1 MLPTLFAAVLA
12 VASAPSTGP
21 VNVVLIV
28 ADDLNVELGTYG
40 SPIVRTPSIDRLAA
54 RGVRFDRAYS
64 QFPVCNPSRA
74 SLLSGRR
81 PETTGV
87 LNNTTDPRKGLAG
100 VALLPEHFQKH
111 GYRTIGLGKIAHDT
125 FSESVSWE
133 VYEPA
138 YGAKQAEPKG
148 WGIARAKESELPDAR
163 LAQRAARLIE
173 GSAGRRFL
181 LAVGFS
187 RPHTP
192 LVAPA
197 RYFDLYPAD
206 RIALPRQ
213 APELLALIPRTA
225 LPRDPSFRDLTEA
238 DARQARAAYFASVSF
253 LDAQVGVILDALDR
267 LRLWDGTVVVLTSD
281 HGFLLGEHGA
291 WGKHGL
297 FERIVRV
304 PLIVA
309 APGAKAGSA
318 SPRLVELVD
327 VFPTLASLAR
337 LPLPGGL
344 EGSSFAALLTEPE
357 RPWKRAAF
365 SSDQRGQPAA
375 SVRTER
381 YRYTRWPRREQELYD
396 HDSDPD
402 ENRNLAADP
411 AQAGTIA
418 EMRKLLE
425 AGWRAAQPRS

>member
-12 VASAPSTGP
+12 VASPPSAGA
-21 VNVVLIV
+21 VNVVFIV
-28 ADDLNVELGTYG
+28 ADDLNVELGAYG

-87 LNNTTDPRKGLAG
+87 LNNTTDPRKRLAG

-111 GYRTIGLGKIAHDT
+111 GYKTIGLGKIAHDT
-125 FSESVSWE
+125 FPESVSWD
-133 VYEPA
+133 VYVPS
-138 YGAKQAEPKG
+138 YGAKQPEPKG
-148 WGIARAKESELPDAR
+148 WGIARAKEADLPDAR

-173 GSAGRRFL
+173 ETGSRSFF

-225 LPRDPSFRDLTEA
+225 LPRDPSFRDLNDA
-238 DARQARAAYFASVSF
+238 AARQARAAYFASISF

-267 LRLWDGTVVVLTSD
+267 QRLWDRTVVVFTSY

-309 APGAKAGSA
+309 APAAKAGAA

-337 LPLPGGL
+337 LPLPEGL
-344 EGSSFAALLTEPE
+344 EGASFAPLLAQPD

-396 HDSDPD
+396 YVSDR
-402 ENRNLAADP
+402 EESRNLAGDP
-411 AQAGTIA
+411 AQAGLVA
-418 EMRKLLE
+418 EMKKLLD
-425 AGWRAAQPRS
+425 AGWQAAQPPP

>member
-12 VASAPSTGP
+12 VASPPSAGA
-21 VNVVLIV
+21 VNVVFIV

-40 SPIVRTPSIDRLAA
+40 SPIVHTPSIDRLAA

-74 SLLSGRR
+74 SFLSGRR

-87 LNNTTDPRKGLAG
+87 LNNTTDPRKRLAG
-100 VALLPEHFQKH
+100 VTLLPEHFQKH
-111 GYRTIGLGKIAHDT
+111 GYKTIGMGKIAHDT
-125 FSESVSWE
+125 FPESVSWD
-133 VYEPA
+133 VYEAA
-138 YGAKQAEPKG
+138 YGAKQVEPKG
-148 WGIARAKESELPDAR
+148 WGIARAKEAELPDAR

-173 GSAGRRFL
+173 EFAGLRFL

-197 RYFDLYPAD
+197 RYFELYPAD
-206 RIALPRQ
+206 RMALPRQ

-225 LPRDPSFRDLTEA
+225 LPRDPSFRDLTPA
-238 DARQARAAYFASVSF
+238 GARQARAAYFASVSF

-267 LRLWDGTVVVLTSD
+267 LQLWERTVVVLTSD
-281 HGFLLGEHGA
+281 HGFLLGEHGG

-309 APGAKAGSA
+309 APGAKAGVS

-327 VFPTLASLAR
+327 LFPTLASLAR
-337 LPLPGGL
+337 LPLPDGL
-344 EGSSFAALLTEPE
+344 EGASFAPLLAQPE

-396 HDSDPD
+396 YDRDPD

-411 AQAGTIA
+411 AQAGIIT
-418 EMRKLLE
+418 EMRKVLE
-425 AGWRAAQPRS
+425 AGWRASRP